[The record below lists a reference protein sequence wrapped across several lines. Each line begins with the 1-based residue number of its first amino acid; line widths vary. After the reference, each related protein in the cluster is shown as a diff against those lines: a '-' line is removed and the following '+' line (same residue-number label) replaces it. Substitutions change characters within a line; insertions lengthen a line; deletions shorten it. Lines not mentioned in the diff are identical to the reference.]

1 MAPDFH
7 LLRQQKKYSSNEN
20 QFLLSL
26 GAALAPVAAFQSNSL
41 RTTRESSVVVFEYVP
56 SGFTKESWAKYKA
69 EEAKKKKKNLGRM
82 VRSFS
87 FPLIFL

>member
-1 MAPDFH
+1 MRTH
-7 LLRQQKKYSSNEN
+7 
-20 QFLLSL
+20 FLLSL

-69 EEAKKKKKNLGRM
+69 EEAKKKKENLGRM